1 MVTRMAGSKTRHRP
15 YLLLVLSLLLTLAST
30 VALLACVRVLS
41 TDTPSPTQ
49 AAVPTPVVASPASIG
64 AAARVPETPGP
75 ATPGASPVQEA
86 PPALTD
92 TPAPPASPVAA
103 LPVPE
108 TAPNFPFD
116 PSALL
121 DPHVSLSA
129 YEEVLVG
136 IYESI
141 LPSVVQVQVRTN
153 VRAGGLF
160 GGELRPVPSEGSG
173 FVWSSEGHIV
183 TNHHVIEDAD
193 RVMVV
198 FHDDMELPAE
208 VLGSDPDSDLAVLK
222 VEPPDGGLKPV
233 QQGDSDQLRVGQLAF
248 AVGSPFGQEF
258 SMTGGIVSAL
268 GRVIPAGASQF
279 SNPNVIQTDTPINPG
294 NSGGPLL
301 DRYANVIGINAQIL
315 SRSGSSS
322 GVGFAVPINTAK
334 RIIPVLIE
342 EGDYT
347 YAYLGISGTTVRNT
361 LAEVNGLPSGTR
373 GVLLVG
379 IVPDGPADKAGLAE
393 AEDTRDVDGVTYPV
407 DGDVITAIDDVPVR
421 GIDDLISHMLEYHRP
436 GDEVTLDVLSDG
448 RVRKVVVELSAR
460 PEIGPLG
467 AVPESSLPRP
477 G

>member
-1 MVTRMAGSKTRHRP
+1 MRP
-15 YLLLVLSLLLTLAST
+15 PAYLGFLLLLALTL
-30 VALLACVRVLS
+30 ALLACGRDLS
-41 TDTPSPTQ
+41 TDDASTP
-49 AAVPTPVVASPASIG
+49 AAVPLATQVTATPPPVVAASD
-64 AAARVPETPGP
+64 GP
-75 ATPGASPVQEA
+75 QATPDPTSQNTA
-86 PPALTD
+86 PPVFT
-92 TPAPPASPVAA
+92 A
-103 LPVPE
+103 LPPGLVI
-108 TAPNFPFD
+108 D
-116 PSALL
+116 PQL
-121 DPHVSLSA
+121 SLSA

-153 VRAGGLF
+153 VRTGGIL

-183 TNHHVIEDAD
+183 TNHHVIEGAD
-193 RVMVV
+193 KVMVV
-198 FHDDMELPAE
+198 FADSFELPAE

-222 VEPPDGGLKPV
+222 VEPPDGGLQPV

-268 GRVIPAGASQF
+268 GRVIPAGDSQF
-279 SNPNVIQTDTPINPG
+279 SNPNIIQTDTPINPG

-301 DRYANVIGINAQIL
+301 DRYANVIGINAQII

-334 RIIPVLIE
+334 RIVPVLIE
-342 EGDYT
+342 EGDYS
-347 YAYLGISGTTVRNT
+347 YAYLGISGTTLGNI
-361 LAEVNGLPSGTR
+361 LAEINGLPSQTR

-379 IVPDGPADKAGLAE
+379 VVPDGPADKAGLVE

-407 DGDVITAIDDVPVR
+407 DGDIITAIDDVPVR
-421 GIDDLISHMLEYHRP
+421 GIDDLISHMVERTRP
-436 GDEVTLDVLSDG
+436 GDEVTLDVLAGG
-448 RVRKVVVELSAR
+448 RPRKVVVELSAR
-460 PEIGPLG
+460 PEIGPLSV
-467 AVPESSLPRP
+467 VPESNLPTP

>member
-1 MVTRMAGSKTRHRP
+1 MRP
-15 YLLLVLSLLLTLAST
+15 PVYLGFLLLLALTL
-30 VALLACVRVLS
+30 ALLACGRDVS
-41 TDTPSPTQ
+41 TDDASTP
-49 AAVPTPVVASPASIG
+49 AAVPLATQVTATPPPVVAASEGPQAMPAPTSQD
-64 AAARVPETPGP
+64 T
-75 ATPGASPVQEA
+75 A
-86 PPALTD
+86 PPVIT
-92 TPAPPASPVAA
+92 A
-103 LPVPE
+103 LPPGLVI
-108 TAPNFPFD
+108 D
-116 PSALL
+116 PQL
-121 DPHVSLSA
+121 SLSA

-153 VRAGGLF
+153 VPTGGII

-183 TNHHVIEDAD
+183 TNHHVIEGAD
-193 RVMVV
+193 KVMVV
-198 FHDDMELPAE
+198 FADSFELPAE

-222 VEPPDGGLKPV
+222 VEPPDGGLQPV

-268 GRVIPAGASQF
+268 GRVIPSGASRF
-279 SNPNVIQTDTPINPG
+279 STPNIIQTDTPINPG

-301 DRYANVIGINAQIL
+301 DRYANVIGINAQII

-334 RIIPVLIE
+334 RIVPVLIK
-342 EGDYT
+342 EGDYS
-347 YAYLGISGTTVRNT
+347 YAYLGISGTTLGNI
-361 LAEVNGLPSGTR
+361 LAEINGLPSQTR

-379 IVPDGPADKAGLAE
+379 VVPDGPADKAGLVE

-407 DGDVITAIDDVPVR
+407 DGDIITAIDDVPVR
-421 GIDDLISHMLEYHRP
+421 GIDDLVSHMVQRNRP
-436 GDEVTLDVLSDG
+436 GDEVTLDVLAGG
-448 RVRKVVVELSAR
+448 RSRKVVVELSAR
-460 PEIGPLG
+460 PEIGPLSV
-467 AVPESSLPRP
+467 VPESNLPTP

>member
-1 MVTRMAGSKTRHRP
+1 MRSLN
-15 YLLLVLSLLLTLAST
+15 YLAFLMIMVLSA
-30 VALLACVRVLS
+30 VVLACGRDLPPDETTTLETVSQPTTAPTMSGSSAPALEATAS
-41 TDTPSPTQ
+41 ATPVPATPPATQNPGTPPPAIATAEPTQ
-49 AAVPTPVVASPASIG
+49 AAATQEPTL
-64 AAARVPETPGP
+64 
-75 ATPGASPVQEA
+75 
-86 PPALTD
+86 PPI
-92 TPAPPASPVAA
+92 AA
-103 LPVPE
+103 LPPGLVI
-108 TAPNFPFD
+108 
-116 PSALL
+116 
-121 DPHVSLSA
+121 DPHLSLSA

-153 VRAGGLF
+153 LRAGGFF

-173 FVWSSEGHIV
+173 FVWSAEGHIV

-193 RVMVV
+193 TVMVV
-198 FHDDMELPAE
+198 FADSMELPAE

-222 VEPPDGGLKPV
+222 VDPPDGGLQPV
-233 QQGDSDQLRVGQLAF
+233 RQGNSDQLRVGQLAF

-268 GRVIPAGASQF
+268 GRVIPAGTSQF

-315 SRSGSSS
+315 SRTGSSS

-361 LAEVNGLPSGTR
+361 LAKVNGLPEETR

-379 IVPDGPADKAGLAE
+379 IVPNGPADKAGLIE
-393 AEDTRDVDGVTYPV
+393 AEDTQNVDGVTYPV
-407 DGDVITAIDDVPVR
+407 DGDIITAIDDVPVR
-421 GIDDLISHMLEYHRP
+421 GIDDLISHMVEYHRP
-436 GDEVTLDVLSDG
+436 GDEVTLDILSDG
-448 RVRKVVVELSAR
+448 RMRRVVVELSAR
-460 PEIGPLG
+460 PESGPLG
-467 AVPESSLPRP
+467 ALPESSLPRP

>member
-1 MVTRMAGSKTRHRP
+1 MAPSV
-15 YLLLVLSLLLTLAST
+15 YLAFFMLLALAL
-30 VALLACVRVLS
+30 VLLACGRDLSRDESGTPQLGTESTPLS
-41 TDTPSPTQ
+41 TIASNNSVPPTDTRAS
-49 AAVPTPVVASPASIG
+49 ATPVPSTPMATQVPGTPPPVIG
-64 AAARVPETPGP
+64 TPDAVQTTAAATPEP
-75 ATPGASPVQEA
+75 S
-86 PPALTD
+86 LI
-92 TPAPPASPVAA
+92 AA
-103 LPVPE
+103 LPPGLVI
-108 TAPNFPFD
+108 
-116 PSALL
+116 
-121 DPHVSLSA
+121 DPHLSLSA

-153 VRAGGLF
+153 VRTGGFF

-173 FVWSSEGHIV
+173 FVWSAEGHIV
-183 TNHHVIEDAD
+183 TNHHVIEDAEK
-193 RVMVV
+193 VLVV
-198 FHDDMELPAE
+198 FADGMELPAK

-222 VEPPDGGLKPV
+222 VDPPDGGLKPV
-233 QQGDSDQLRVGQLAF
+233 HQGDSDQLRVGQLAF

-315 SRSGSSS
+315 SRTGSSS
-322 GVGFAVPINTAK
+322 GVGFSVPINTAK

-361 LAEVNGLPSGTR
+361 LAEVNGLPPETR

-379 IVPDGPADKAGLAE
+379 IVPNGPADKAGLTE
-393 AEDTRDVDGVTYPV
+393 AKDTREVDGVTYPV
-407 DGDVITAIDDVPVR
+407 DGDIITAIDDAPVE
-421 GIDDLISHMLEYHRP
+421 GIDDLISHMVELHRP
-436 GDEVTLDVLSDG
+436 GDEVTLEVLSDG
-448 RVRKVVVELSAR
+448 RMREVVVEVSAR
-460 PEIGPLG
+460 PEIGPVSALQ
-467 AVPESSLPRP
+467 ESNLPTP

>member
-1 MVTRMAGSKTRHRP
+1 MRP
-15 YLLLVLSLLLTLAST
+15 PAYLGFLLLLALTL
-30 VALLACVRVLS
+30 ALLACGRDLS
-41 TDTPSPTQ
+41 TDDASTPVTPLATQ
-49 AAVPTPVVASPASIG
+49 VTVTPPPVVAASQ
-64 AAARVPETPGP
+64 GP
-75 ATPGASPVQEA
+75 QAT
-86 PPALTD
+86 PALTSQD
-92 TPAPPASPVAA
+92 TAPPVITA
-103 LPVPE
+103 LPPGLVI
-108 TAPNFPFD
+108 D
-116 PSALL
+116 PQL
-121 DPHVSLSA
+121 SLSA

-153 VRAGGLF
+153 VPTGGIL

-183 TNHHVIEDAD
+183 TNHHVIEGAD
-193 RVMVV
+193 KVMVV
-198 FHDDMELPAE
+198 FADSFELPAE

-222 VEPPDGGLKPV
+222 VEPPDGGLHPV

-279 SNPNVIQTDTPINPG
+279 STPNIIQTDTPINPG

-301 DRYANVIGINAQIL
+301 DRYANVIGINAQII

-334 RIIPVLIE
+334 RIVPVLIE
-342 EGDYT
+342 EGDYS
-347 YAYLGISGTTVRNT
+347 YAYLGISGTTLGNI
-361 LAEVNGLPSGTR
+361 LAEINGLPSQTR

-379 IVPDGPADKAGLAE
+379 VVPDGPADKAGLVE

-407 DGDVITAIDDVPVR
+407 DGDIITAIDDVPVR
-421 GIDDLISHMLEYHRP
+421 GIDDLISHMVQRNRP
-436 GDEVTLDVLSDG
+436 GDEVTLDVLAGG
-448 RVRKVVVELSAR
+448 RSRKVVVELSAR
-460 PEIGPLG
+460 PEIGPLS
-467 AVPESSLPRP
+467 VIPESSFPTP

>member
-1 MVTRMAGSKTRHRP
+1 MRP
-15 YLLLVLSLLLTLAST
+15 PVYLGFLLLLALTL
-30 VALLACVRVLS
+30 ALLACGRDVS
-41 TDTPSPTQ
+41 TDDASTP
-49 AAVPTPVVASPASIG
+49 AAVPLATQVTATPPPVVAASEGPQAMPAPTSQN
-64 AAARVPETPGP
+64 T
-75 ATPGASPVQEA
+75 A
-86 PPALTD
+86 PPVIT
-92 TPAPPASPVAA
+92 A
-103 LPVPE
+103 LPPGLVI
-108 TAPNFPFD
+108 D
-116 PSALL
+116 PQL
-121 DPHVSLSA
+121 SLSA

-153 VRAGGLF
+153 VPTGGII

-183 TNHHVIEDAD
+183 TNHHVIEGAD
-193 RVMVV
+193 KVMVV
-198 FHDDMELPAE
+198 FADSFELPAE

-222 VEPPDGGLKPV
+222 VEPPDGGLQPV

-268 GRVIPAGASQF
+268 GRVIPSGASRF
-279 SNPNVIQTDTPINPG
+279 STPNIIQTDTPINPG

-301 DRYANVIGINAQIL
+301 DRYANVIGINAQII

-334 RIIPVLIE
+334 RIVPVLIK
-342 EGDYT
+342 EGDYS
-347 YAYLGISGTTVRNT
+347 YAYLGISGTTLGNI
-361 LAEVNGLPSGTR
+361 LAEINGLPSQTR

-379 IVPDGPADKAGLAE
+379 VVPDGPADKAGLVE

-407 DGDVITAIDDVPVR
+407 DGDIITAIDDVPVR
-421 GIDDLISHMLEYHRP
+421 GIDDLVSHMVQRNRP
-436 GDEVTLDVLSDG
+436 GDEVTLDVLAGG
-448 RVRKVVVELSAR
+448 RSRKVVVELSAR
-460 PEIGPLG
+460 PEIGPLSV
-467 AVPESSLPRP
+467 VPESNLPTP